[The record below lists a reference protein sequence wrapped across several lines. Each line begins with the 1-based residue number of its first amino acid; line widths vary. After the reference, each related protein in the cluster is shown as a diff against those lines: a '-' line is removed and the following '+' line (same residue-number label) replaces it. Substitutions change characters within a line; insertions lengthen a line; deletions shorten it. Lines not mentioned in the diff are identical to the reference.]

1 MPIRWSALKVKE
13 AADMIEEYVNK
24 AAEPLEQIKVVA
36 QEARRIP
43 NIPEYISQYLF
54 RIEGEVDRAI
64 GGTQLEP
71 VGRYRA
77 ALEKLRKALPEGS
90 VQTDQDKLKHGTTA
104 QLM

>member
-13 AADMIEEYVNK
+13 AADMIEECVNQ
-24 AAEPLEQIKVVA
+24 AAEPLEQIRVVV

-43 NIPEYISQYLF
+43 NIPEYISQYLY

-64 GGTQLEP
+64 GGSQFEP

-77 ALEKLRKALPEGS
+77 TLENLRKALPEGS
-90 VQTDQDKLKHGTTA
+90 LQTEQDKLKHGTTA
-104 QLM
+104 ALM